1 MGAANTWDAMDLAA
15 QVPQDHGS
23 QILSSS
29 LTIDPSLSPPE
40 MNPRIIELCKDMFK
54 QWSNLDDS
62 RFDIETV
69 SGGITNLLLKV
80 TVKEE
85 NGHDV
90 SITIRLYGPYTEYI
104 INRERELQATK
115 YISAAGFGAKWLGIF
130 GNGMVQSFINAHTLS
145 PSEMREPKLV
155 AKIAKQVKR
164 FHQLEVPGSKEPQLW
179 NDIFKFFNQAS
190 ALEFDDAEKH
200 RTYKTISFQ
209 ELHSAIL
216 ELKGLT
222 DRLTSP
228 VVFAHND
235 LLSGN
240 IMINEEEDKL
250 YIIDYEYASYNFR
263 GFDIG
268 NHFAEYAGY
277 DCDYNLYPDKDEQYH
292 FFRHYLQPDR
302 PHEVTE
308 EDLYSLYVE
317 ANTYS
322 LVSHVFWALWGLIQA
337 RMSPIDFDYL
347 GYFFLRYN
355 EYKRQKDKNFSL
367 AESYLSRSMGT

>member
-1 MGAANTWDAMDLAA
+1 MGAANTWDAMELADRA
-15 QVPQDHGS
+15 CQDHGTH
-23 QILSSS
+23 ILSSS
-29 LTIDPSLSPPE
+29 LSIDPSLSPPE

-62 RFDIETV
+62 CFDIETV

-80 TVKEE
+80 SVKEE
-85 NGHDV
+85 NGNDV
-90 SITIRLYGPYTEYI
+90 SITVRLYGPYTEYI

-130 GNGMVQSFINAHTLS
+130 GNGLVQSFISARTLS
-145 PSEMREPKLV
+145 PSDMREPKLM
-155 AKIAKQVKR
+155 AKIAKQLKR

-179 NDIFKFFNQAS
+179 NDIFKFFKQAS
-190 ALEFDDAEKH
+190 ALEFDDVE
-200 RTYKTISFQ
+200 RQMTYKTISFQ
-209 ELHSAIL
+209 EVHNAIL

-240 IMINEEEDKL
+240 IMINEVEDKL

-268 NHFAEYAGY
+268 NHFAEYAGL
-277 DCDYNLYPDKDEQYH
+277 DCDYNLYPSKDEQYH
-292 FFRHYLQPDR
+292 FFRHYLQPDT
-302 PHEVTE
+302 HEVAE
-308 EDLYSLYVE
+308 EDLFRLYVE

-322 LVSHVFWALWGLIQA
+322 LASHVFWALWGLIQA
-337 RMSPIDFDYL
+337 KMSPIDFDYL

-355 EYKRQKDKNFSL
+355 EYKRRKEKYFSL
-367 AESYLSRSMGT
+367 AKSYLSGSICA